1 MHFLNFSQQH
11 TSLWCK
17 TSCLSLH
24 SLTFTFCP
32 KKESLIQS
40 YYLHWMLTMS
50 EKVEL
55 PLVFLKGLLIQ
66 GKQVTCGLLE
76 SFYTPCCTV
85 SFHSMTAYLTSC
97 SERSKLQ
104 SLYFQSEYIFVENSL
119 IHSFTTSQKKT
130 VFGNILLNMNKL
142 KSLRMLWGSWH
153 CQNMNSLSATSISW
167 VSKNIWVQMKKIT
180 AAWKLGR
187 KALRGLRKRS
197 PLPLPLSFPSSIPF
211 CHFSF
216 FNFVLKTWQNKQEGS
231 NSW

>member
-1 MHFLNFSQQH
+1 MMQDILFITSLTHLHFLPEKGKFNPKLLP
-11 TSLWCK
+11 SLNANDDRKSW
-17 TSCLSLH
+17 TPS
-24 SLTFTFCP
+24 F
-32 KKESLIQS
+32 
-40 YYLHWMLTMS
+40 
-50 EKVEL
+50 
-55 PLVFLKGLLIQ
+55 VFLKGLLIQ

-119 IHSFTTSQKKT
+119 IHSLTTSQKKT

-187 KALRGLRKRS
+187 KVLRGLRKRS
-197 PLPLPLSFPSSIPF
+197 PLPLSFPSSIPF

>member
-1 MHFLNFSQQH
+1 MMQDILFITSLTHLHFLPEKGKFNPKLLP
-11 TSLWCK
+11 SLNANDERKSW
-17 TSCLSLH
+17 TPS
-24 SLTFTFCP
+24 F
-32 KKESLIQS
+32 
-40 YYLHWMLTMS
+40 
-50 EKVEL
+50 
-55 PLVFLKGLLIQ
+55 VFLKGLLIQ

-119 IHSFTTSQKKT
+119 IHSLTTSQKKT

-187 KALRGLRKRS
+187 KVLRGLRKRS
-197 PLPLPLSFPSSIPF
+197 PLPLSFPSSIPF